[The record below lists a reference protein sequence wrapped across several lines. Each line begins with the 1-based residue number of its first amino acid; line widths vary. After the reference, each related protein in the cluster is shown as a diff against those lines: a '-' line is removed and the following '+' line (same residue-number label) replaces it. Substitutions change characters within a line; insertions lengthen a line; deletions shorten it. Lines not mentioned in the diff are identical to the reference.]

1 MRRLLCGLAAAGVL
15 LAPAAEAAQQCASPS
30 EQSAFEVSALKSELM
45 VLAKDCH
52 AETEYNTFVTHY
64 RPTLLASDQSVSAY
78 FKKTYGRSGQ
88 KEYDEYV
95 TTLANTQ
102 FSDGLR
108 QGSDFCPR
116 NSTLFTEVMAL
127 QGPSD
132 LPLYAAGKDVVP
144 ADVGACPEP
153 FRAAPVSRSRTVRKH
168 HK

>member
-15 LAPAAEAAQQCASPS
+15 LAPAAQAAQCTSPA

-52 AETEYNTFVTHY
+52 AESQYNAFVNHY
-64 RPTLLASDQSVSAY
+64 RPSLLASDESVGAY
-78 FKKTYGRSGQ
+78 FKRTYGRSGQ
-88 KEYDEYV
+88 REYDEYV
-95 TTLANTQ
+95 TSLANTQ
-102 FSDGLR
+102 FSSGLR

-116 NSTLFTEVMAL
+116 NATLFQEVMAL

-132 LPLYAAGKDVVP
+132 LPLYAAGKDLIP
-144 ADVGACPEP
+144 ADVGTCPEP
-153 FRAAPVSRSRTVRKH
+153 VRAAPVSKARVVRKH